1 MTNETCA
8 FTADMVDLWT
18 EGSFPQCEN
27 PATCRVYLGEKGE
40 EGWVPACAWHYDV
53 FVEECHGTYVEPKEL
68 GTRWR
73 PMDVPMPEKWK
84 RERDDP
90 R

>member
-1 MTNETCA
+1 MNEKCGFCA
-8 FTADMVDLWT
+8 DTIDIYCGT
-18 EGSFPQCEN
+18 SFPGDDPCLL
-27 PATCRVYLGEKGE
+27 PATHLVYLGEKGE

-73 PMDVPMPEKWK
+73 PMAVPVPEK
-84 RERDDP
+84 R
-90 R
+90 